1 MTIGSIKVGEVMTR
15 GVECVP
21 AEMSVRDAALV
32 MAEHDIGSVLVGS
45 LDQPQG
51 ILTDR
56 DIILRVVIAGG
67 DPRQIPVRDVMS
79 KHLFTCRVDDPIEAV
94 LQQMD
99 EQQVRRL
106 PVLDRRGQLVGI
118 VVRITLTQLIIKSL
132 MEAACPEAAAQAGGE
147 LGTLIRQR

>member
-1 MTIGSIKVGEVMTR
+1 MTMGSIRVGEVMTR

-32 MAEHDIGSVLVGS
+32 MAEHDIGSVVVGS

-67 DPRQIPVRDVMS
+67 DPGQIPVRDVMS
-79 KHLFTCRVDDPIEAV
+79 KHLFTCRVDDPIEAA

-106 PVLDRRGQLVGI
+106 PVLDRRGRLSRFHEPSRRLGCSFI
-118 VVRITLTQLIIKSL
+118 FAMGSSRD
-132 MEAACPEAAAQAGGE
+132 AGQVQDHH
-147 LGTLIRQR
+147 R